1 MIIGAPGVYGWTGA
15 VIRMSDLILGDS
27 PIGTPTRRR
36 RRQSSKGTKRV
47 IEFGFPL
54 ISNAAQIP
62 QLKPNDYFGSLQFFK
77 IIILFLNVLIIFLC
91 KKRIF
96 RTLRDVLWS
105 QPSFLCFRSS
115 SSC

>member
-62 QLKPNDYFGSLQFFK
+62 QLKPNDYFGSITIFK
-77 IIILFLNVLIIFLC
+77 L
-91 KKRIF
+91 
-96 RTLRDVLWS
+96 
-105 QPSFLCFRSS
+105 SFNF
-115 SSC
+115 